1 MISKDKERITLTLS
15 KDMIQKIDNKSK
27 ELSISKSNIVQ
38 FYLLFAFNKNLTEN
52 DFKFLVDK

>member
-1 MISKDKERITLTLS
+1 MISKDKERIILTLS